1 MGRRVGVL
9 GSDGSKGEVVKQ
21 GFVRSEPVQLGF
33 DIDI

>member
-21 GFVRSEPVQLGF
+21 GFVRSEAVQLGF